1 MKNNL
6 YNRHQVRLILRESK
20 KATSLEDFKKRL
32 ESKGI
37 KTTIKNHPARK
48 MDSMKFEKK
57 DFELNNI
64 KGKDR
69 AVTDLFRQN
78 VLQNIE
84 KTKQSKKNAP
94 EYNRFAEIRKNREL
108 KTSMESQ
115 SMYSNK
121 GLKR

>member
-20 KATSLEDFKKRL
+20 KATSFEDLKKRL
-32 ESKGI
+32 ESNGI
-37 KTTIKNHPARK
+37 KTTFKNHPARK
-48 MDSMKFEKK
+48 MNYMKFEKK

-64 KGKDR
+64 TGKDR
-69 AVTDLFRQN
+69 AITDLFRQN
-78 VLQNIE
+78 ILQNIE
-84 KTKQSKKNAP
+84 KTKQSKKVTP

-108 KTSMESQ
+108 KTSMERQ